1 MAVKELF
8 TQELKVINMGL
19 ESFYN
24 ELKDQNV
31 SAIQVAWKPKAG
43 GSTKMAAL
51 LSGSRKHLRQKRK
64 RINDRVN

>member
-51 LSGSRKHLRQKRK
+51 LS
-64 RINDRVN
+64 RIKKTSKTEEKEG